1 LLTLTSA
8 ALAQSEADFFKG
20 KTVNYIIATA
30 PGGGYDLYGRL
41 VAEYMQKHIPGST
54 FVPRNMPGAGHII
67 GANFIYASRPDG
79 LTIGTFNTGLIYN
92 QLVGVDALK
101 ADLTRMSWIG
111 KASTDPRAIVISA
124 NSPIRTFADL
134 QKAQQVLFS
143 TSGVGSAGYAE
154 TKVLADMLGLP
165 IRLLTGY
172 NGNDDQLAMRR
183 GEIHG
188 TINTRSS
195 WDAFVKNG
203 YARFLVQIGGRDSD
217 VPQWSTFVT
226 GDDAKA
232 VVALIG
238 SQGNIGRLSAGPPG
252 IPPARLEVLRNAYK
266 AAMEDPE
273 LQAKAARLD
282 RPIEPLY
289 GEDVAN
295 MVKAAL
301 VQTPKTVATLKE
313 ALSEGETKA
322 ALTATG
328 PLMDIQEGKKIT
340 FKGSDGNPV
349 TMEVSGSRTKV
360 TIAGKEAQRNELK
373 IGQHCEITYTAGAP
387 EPTTVTCK

>member
-1 LLTLTSA
+1 
-8 ALAQSEADFFKG
+8 
-20 KTVNYIIATA
+20 
-30 PGGGYDLYGRL
+30 
-41 VAEYMQKHIPGST
+41 
-54 FVPRNMPGAGHII
+54 
-67 GANFIYASRPDG
+67 
-79 LTIGTFNTGLIYN
+79 
-92 QLVGVDALK
+92 
-101 ADLTRMSWIG
+101 MSWIG
-111 KASTDPRAIVISA
+111 KASTDPRAIVIST
-124 NSPIRTFADL
+124 NSPIKTFGDL
-134 QKAQQVLFS
+134 QKAKDVVFS

-154 TKVLADMLGLP
+154 TKVLSDMLGLP

-172 NGNDDQLAMRR
+172 NGNDDQMAMRR

-217 VPQWSTFVT
+217 VPQLSTFVT
-226 GDDAKA
+226 GDDARA

-238 SQGNIGRLSAGPPG
+238 SQGNIGRLTAGPPG
-252 IPPARLEVLRNAYK
+252 IPPARLQVLRDAYK

-273 LQAKAARLD
+273 LQAKAAKLD

-328 PLMDIQEGKKIT
+328 PLRDIQEGKKIT
-340 FKGSDGNPV
+340 FKGADGKPV

-360 TIAGKEAQRNELK
+360 TIAGKEAQRNDLK
-373 IGQHCEITYTAGAP
+373 VGQQCEVTYTAGAP